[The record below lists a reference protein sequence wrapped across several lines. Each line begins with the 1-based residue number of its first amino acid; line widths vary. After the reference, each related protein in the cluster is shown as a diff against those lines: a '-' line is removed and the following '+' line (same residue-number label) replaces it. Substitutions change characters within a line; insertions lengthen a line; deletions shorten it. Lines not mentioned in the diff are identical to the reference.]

1 MISVDVI
8 VSATQIDID
17 ISSDLPQPIIYG
29 TPEDWSANLDILLK
43 WSPFSTEDELLQ
55 QVVSSKDAGSACIFN
70 VVHLLIRL
78 FPFFTYQFEDI
89 GTHGTKVMIYN
100 LWLNDEGV
108 YELSFDDEDEVL
120 TLSFR
125 DQVCCK
131 VGVLNVLN
139 ISSFIL
145 GVIGHTA
152 PR

>member
-29 TPEDWSANLDILLK
+29 TSEDWFANLDILLK

-55 QVVSSKDAGSACIFN
+55 QVVSSEDSGSACIFN

-120 TLSFR
+120 ALSFR
-125 DQVCCK
+125 DCK
-131 VGVLNVLN
+131 VGVLNVFN